1 MKAFITSIFVL
12 VFRLSVFAGSTPA
25 QYLPDSI
32 INKIDSLFAV
42 YENNYSPGYA
52 VGIVMGDSLVYAKG
66 YGMAN
71 LEYGIPI
78 TPETIFHMASVSKQF
93 TAYCLVLLANQGK
106 LKLED
111 DVRKYLLW
119 FPNMQSKIT
128 IYNILNH
135 TSGIR
140 DQWQLLA
147 IAGTRLEDLITQEHI
162 IKMLNEQRTL
172 NFKPGEQYSYSNSGY
187 TMAAEIIG
195 TVTKHTLRQYSDSVI
210 FRPLGMHNTFFHDDY
225 QEIIR
230 NRSYSYS
237 NLGNNNYINSIL
249 NYANVG
255 ATSLCSNVID
265 MSKWIMN
272 FYDPRAGNQRD
283 IDLLT
288 RRSKLNDSTELNY
301 GMGIELMPYKGW
313 RQYSHSG
320 ADAGYRANIS
330 VFPDLK
336 MGFIV
341 LSNVADSDPTGKTL
355 AIADMFI
362 SDTTLKKRSLKQEPL
377 DSTKAILKDTLSIR
391 KFLGNYM
398 SEAGLPVSLKL
409 KDKMLYYHLY
419 DDSKLL
425 VRDSSNTFLIYE
437 TPDIRF
443 VLGMQQADTTIDI
456 LSLNTYSHLTKY
468 NLNRK
473 LDNKFL
479 KLYTGSYYSHELD
492 TRYNIVLKD
501 SQLWLTHSKYN
512 RTRLFLINDDQL
524 INDFWWMR
532 NLRVLRNDKGIITGF
547 EVNCGR
553 VNHLQF
559 LKMDPTGSGLQKK
572 LKQRQK
578 VLL

>member
-1 MKAFITSIFVL
+1 
-12 VFRLSVFAGSTPA
+12 
-25 QYLPDSI
+25 
-32 INKIDSLFAV
+32 
-42 YENNYSPGYA
+42 
-52 VGIVMGDSLVYAKG
+52 
-66 YGMAN
+66 
-71 LEYGIPI
+71 
-78 TPETIFHMASVSKQF
+78 VSKQF

-128 IYNILNH
+128 IHNILNH

-210 FRPLGMHNTFFHDDY
+210 FRPLGMHNTFFHDDF

-237 NLGNNNYINSIL
+237 NLGNNSYINSIL

-255 ATSLCSNVID
+255 ATSLYSNVMD

-288 RRSKLNDSTELNY
+288 RRSRLNDSTELNY
-301 GMGIELMPYKGW
+301 GLGIELMPYKGW
-313 RQYSHSG
+313 RQFSHSG
-320 ADAGYRANIS
+320 ADAGYRSNIS

-341 LSNVADSDPTGKTL
+341 LSNVADSDPVGKTQ
-355 AIADMFI
+355 AIADLFI
-362 SDTTLKKRSLKQEPL
+362 NDTTMTNQTLMKETM
-377 DSTKAILKDTLSIR
+377 DSSQAILKDTLSIQ
-391 KFLGNYM
+391 KFLGHYM
-398 SEAGLPVSLKL
+398 SDDGMPVSLKL
-409 KDKMLYYHLY
+409 KNKKLYYQLY
-419 DDSKLL
+419 NETKLL
-425 VRDSSNTFLIYE
+425 VNDSSSTFSVYGSPEIK
-437 TPDIRF
+437 F
-443 VLGMQQADTTIDI
+443 VLGMQQADTTVDI
-456 LSLNTYSHLTKY
+456 LYSNLYFHLTKY
-468 NLNRK
+468 NRNRK
-473 LDNKFL
+473 LDNRFL
-479 KLYTGSYYSHELD
+479 KLYTGSYYCQELD
-492 TRYNIVLKD
+492 TRYDIVLKD
-501 SQLWLTHSKYN
+501 NQLWLTHSKYN
-512 RTRLFLINDDQL
+512 RTRLILINDDL
-524 INDFWWMR
+524 LSNDFWWMHKLNVMR
-532 NLRVLRNDKGIITGF
+532 NHTGMITGF

-553 VNHLQF
+553 INHLQF
-559 LKMDPTGSGLQKK
+559 IRMDTTGSRLGSNFKQK
-572 LKQRQK
+572 QK
-578 VLL
+578 TLF

>member
-1 MKAFITSIFVL
+1 MKAVITSILVL
-12 VFRLSVFAGSTPA
+12 VFKLSVFAGSKPA

-42 YENNYSPGYA
+42 YENNYSPGCA

-128 IYNILNH
+128 IHNILNH

-210 FRPLGMHNTFFHDDY
+210 FRPLGMHNTFFHDDF

-237 NLGNNNYINSIL
+237 NLGNNKYINVIL

-255 ATSLCSNVID
+255 ATSLYSNVMD
-265 MSKWIMN
+265 LSKWIMN

-288 RRSKLNDSTELNY
+288 RRSRLNDSTELNY
-301 GMGIELMPYKGW
+301 GLGIELMPYKGW
-313 RQYSHSG
+313 RQFSHSG
-320 ADAGYRANIS
+320 ADAGYRSNIS

-341 LSNVADSDPTGKTL
+341 LSNVADSDPTGKTN

-362 SDTTLKKRSLKQEPL
+362 SDTTLKNRSLKQEPL
-377 DSTKAILKDTLSIR
+377 DSTRAILKDTLSIR
-391 KFLGNYM
+391 KYLGNYM

-409 KDKMLYYHLY
+409 KDKMLYYQLY
-419 DDSKLL
+419 EDSKLL

-456 LSLNTYSHLTKY
+456 FSLKTYNHLTKY

-501 SQLWLTHSKYN
+501 NQLWLTHSKYN

-524 INDFWWMR
+524 INDFWWMQ

-553 VNHLQF
+553 INHLQF

-572 LKQRQK
+572 FKHRQK
-578 VLL
+578 ALL

>member
-1 MKAFITSIFVL
+1 MKTVFTCIFILTIKIPVY
-12 VFRLSVFAGSTPA
+12 AGSITT
-25 QYLPDSI
+25 QSIPDSI
-32 INKIDSLFAV
+32 KAKIDTLFAR
-42 YENNYSPGYA
+42 YEYNNSPGCA

-119 FPNMQSKIT
+119 FPNMQSRIT
-128 IYNILNH
+128 IRNILNH

-162 IKMLNEQRTL
+162 IKLLNEQRTL
-172 NFKPGEQYSYSNSGY
+172 NFKPGERYSYSNSGY

-195 TVTKHTLRQYSDSVI
+195 TVTRHTLRQYSDSVI
-210 FRPLGMHNTFFHDDY
+210 FKPLGMHNTFFLDDY

-237 NLGNNNYINSIL
+237 RVDSNNFINIIL

-255 ATSLCSNVID
+255 ATSLYSNVMD

-272 FYDPRAGNQRD
+272 FFDPRAGNQSD
-283 IDLLT
+283 IELLT
-288 RRSKLNDSTELNY
+288 RRSKMNDSTELNY
-301 GMGIELMPYKGW
+301 GLGIELEPYKGW
-313 RQYSHSG
+313 RQFSHSG
-320 ADAGYRANIS
+320 ADAGYRSNIS

-341 LSNVADSDPTGKTL
+341 LSNVADSDPTDKTH

-362 SDTTLKKRSLKQEPL
+362 NDASMKNPSLNEPL
-377 DSTKAILKDTLSIR
+377 DSSRAILKDTLSIR
-391 KFLGNYM
+391 EFLGQYM
-398 SEAGLPVSLKL
+398 SEEGLPISLKL
-409 KDKMLYYHLY
+409 NDKKLYYQLFNET
-419 DDSKLL
+419 KLL
-425 VRDSSNTFLIYE
+425 VNDTNNTFSIYDS
-437 TPDIRF
+437 PDIRF
-443 VLGMQQADTTIDI
+443 ILGMQQADTTIDI
-456 LSLNTYSHLTKY
+456 LSSNTFNHLTKY
-468 NLNRK
+468 SLNRK

-479 KLYTGSYYSHELD
+479 KLYTGSYYSQELD

-501 SQLWLTHSKYN
+501 NKLWLTHSKYN
-512 RTRLFLINDDQL
+512 KTRLFLINDDQL

-532 NLRVLRNDKGIITGF
+532 NLKVLRNNKGMITGF

-553 VNHLQF
+553 INHLQF
-559 LKMDPTGSGLQKK
+559 LKMNADGSAPEKKFKHKQKA
-572 LKQRQK
+572 
-578 VLL
+578 LL